1 MVHAHRHLLAEWVR
15 ASVGVYRVVV
25 TVEGLQFLT
34 GFGLAAA
41 LLTQQVLHGDAHA
54 SALLLVYWA
63 LNLPVIGQNLALL
76 ARQYPKQ
83 RSVTLR
89 LFESLGAL
97 EDPEG
102 LAADV
107 EVQETA
113 KQPPASRQ
121 GVRITL
127 ENVQVRLAGHL
138 VLEKIDLHIPTGQH
152 MAIVGASG
160 AGKSSLVGTLLGWHR
175 PTEGCVLVDGQVLE
189 GPALEH
195 LRRQTAWVDP
205 ANLERALRC
214 VHERAETL
222 LVIAHP

>member
-1 MVHAHRHLLAEWVR
+1 
-15 ASVGVYRVVV
+15 
-25 TVEGLQFLT
+25 
-34 GFGLAAA
+34 
-41 LLTQQVLHGDAHA
+41 
-54 SALLLVYWA
+54 
-63 LNLPVIGQNLALL
+63 VIGQDLALL

-89 LFESLGAL
+89 LLESLGAL

-138 VLEKIDLHIPTGQH
+138 VLEKIDLHIPAGQH
-152 MAIVGASG
+152 VAIVGASG

-205 ANLERALRC
+205 ANLKRALRC

-222 LVIAHP
+222 LAIAHP